1 MKSIIGVFDTIDE
14 AQRAASELRE
24 SGIDPQY
31 ITVLAPGSPEQAWNR
46 VPLSGT
52 EQSGMGEAMGGVVG
66 GAVGAAAGAPLGAA
80 LASLILPGVGPI
92 VAIGIAGAALLGLGG
107 AAAGV
112 AAGKALE
119 DHMFTGVPEDEV
131 FFYEDALRR
140 GHAVTIA
147 FAHDEKQAD
156 AARCAMAD
164 ADAESVDAARE
175 SWWLGVRDAEKEH
188 YEADGAN
195 FGHDEHSYRHGFE
208 AALRPSMRSKTYAQ
222 AADDLR
228 AHYKDADSTC
238 FRRGYERGHA
248 HLNEILA
255 DREAPWLKEQQ
266 LP

>member
-1 MKSIIGVFDTIDE
+1 MKSIVGVFETIDT
-14 AQRAASELRE
+14 ARRAADELRE

-31 ITVLAPGSPEQAWNR
+31 ITVLAPGSPEEAWNR

-52 EQSGMGEAMGGVVG
+52 EQPGMGEAVGGVVG
-66 GAVGAAAGAPLGAA
+66 GAVGAAAGAPLGAV

-112 AAGKALE
+112 AAGRALE

-140 GHAVTIA
+140 GHAVVIA

-156 AARCAMAD
+156 AARCALAD
-164 ADAESVDAARE
+164 GGAETIDAARE

-188 YEADGAN
+188 YEADGAD

-208 AALRPSMRSKTYAQ
+208 AALRPSLRGKTYEQ

-228 AHYKDADSTC
+228 ADYPDAGSAC
-238 FRRGYERGHA
+238 FRRGYERGRA
-248 HLNEILA
+248 HFNEVAA
-255 DREAPWLKEQQ
+255 DQEAPWIKEQQ
-266 LP
+266 IP